1 MKNLSLTLL
10 SLLFFVAGRLNA
22 QIPKYDSYPAAEAVI
37 FLDFDGHTV
46 TGTSWNYDGPIHC
59 AGANLP
65 EAKITEIFNRIAED
79 FRPFNINVTTDS
91 VKYLQAPALKRM
103 RALFTTSNSWYGS
116 NAGGVAFIGSFTWG
130 DNTPCF
136 IFTALFNFNT
146 KNISEAGAHE
156 VGHTLGLSHQ
166 STYDAACNKTSD
178 YHYGTGN
185 GETSWA
191 PIMGVGYYKN
201 FTVWHNG
208 ADPYGCANTQNDLSI
223 ITSASNGFG
232 FRPDDHRDALPNATI
247 TAFDDDEFTI
257 TGVVSN
263 TNDVDAFRFT
273 VDSVGRFQLAAIPY
287 NVGTGNT
294 GSDLDLQVDLHD
306 NNYNIIGSYNPGNAL
321 SSIVDTVLA
330 AGTYYLKI
338 DGSGNQYTSEYGSLG
353 SYSLEANFTPVEP
366 LPLRRLELKGLQD
379 AGLHKLQWT
388 IDADENVI
396 DQQVQVSEDGR
407 NYRVL
412 ETQANA
418 SRAYS
423 WLPMASPVLHY
434 RLKVAFDNGRHHFS
448 NVIALKGKQGMGPK
462 LLSNLITGNTLSVSS
477 AFPYQYILFDYNGRN
492 LASGAAEKG
501 SSIIQTGHLREGS
514 YLIHF
519 INEGQRSVEKFI
531 KQ

>member
-1 MKNLSLTLL
+1 MKNFFAAVLA
-10 SLLFFVAGRLNA
+10 LLFLVAGRLNA
-22 QIPKYDSYPAAEAVI
+22 QIPKYDSYPGAEAVI
-37 FLDFDGHTV
+37 FLDFDGHSV
-46 TGTSWNYDGPIHC
+46 TGTSWNSNGPIDC

-65 EAKITEIFNRIAED
+65 DAKISEIFNRIAED

-103 RALFTTSNSWYGS
+103 RALFTTSNSWYGN

-136 IFTALFNFNT
+136 IFTALFNYNT
-146 KNISEAGAHE
+146 KNISEAGSHE

-208 ADPYGCANTQNDLSI
+208 ADPYGCTNTQSDLGI
-223 ITSASNGFG
+223 ITNVSNGFG
-232 FRPDDHRDALPNATI
+232 FRPDDHRDVVANATSATFNGGRFNI
-247 TAFDDDEFTI
+247 N
-257 TGVVSN
+257 GVIS
-263 TNDVDAFRFT
+263 TTDDVDVFRFT
-273 VDSVGRFQLAAIPY
+273 IDSVGRFELAAIPY

-294 GSDLDLQVDLHD
+294 GSDLDMQVDLHD
-306 NNYNIIGSYNPGNAL
+306 NTQNIIGSYNPGNAL

-338 DGSGNQYTSEYGSLG
+338 DGKGNQYASEYGSLG
-353 SYSLEANFTPVEP
+353 SYSLEANFTIVEP
-366 LPLRRLELKGLQD
+366 LPLRRLELKGSLE
-379 AGLHKLQWT
+379 GSVHKLRWI
-388 IDADENVI
+388 IDADEKVV
-396 DQQVQVSEDGR
+396 DQQVQVSENGR
-407 NYRVL
+407 SYRVL
-412 ETQANA
+412 GSTDHTA
-418 SRAYS
+418 RAYS
-423 WLPMASPVLHY
+423 YSPQASTILHY
-434 RLKVAFDNGRHHFS
+434 RLKVTFDNGRHYFS
-448 NVIALKGKQGMGPK
+448 NVIVLRNKQGASPR
-462 LLSNLITGNTLSVSS
+462 LLSNVITSNTLSVHS
-477 AFPYQYILFDYNGRN
+477 ASPYQYMIFDYNGR
-492 LASGAAEKG
+492 SFAAG
-501 SSIIQTGHLREGS
+501 SAEPGFSVIPIGNLREGS

-519 INEGQRSVEKFI
+519 TNGGQRYVEKFI